1 MPATADFMFALISS
15 EELEEKNQIMVKQ
28 LKNRYND
35 PTINRKFIIGVDRSK
50 MRLYDVEQH
59 AQTDLVDSGQ
69 PDTSITS
76 KFTQKIGEYSDFKI

>member
-1 MPATADFMFALISS
+1 MFALISS

-50 MRLYDVEQH
+50 MRLYDVEQY

-69 PDTSITS
+69 ATPDTSISS
-76 KFTQKIGEYSDFKI
+76 KFTKKLGEYSDFKI